1 MAMAVKRTK
10 KSEKYYSFFYASQPY
25 PTIILYLC
33 NT

>member
-10 KSEKYYSFFYASQPY
+10 KSENYYFFFYAPQPY